1 MSRKPYKR
9 RVTTPAKKQ
18 EDIKVDIIEEVEQI
32 EIPMPVEDAPFEA
45 AAPQVEEEVI
55 IEPEPEPEVE
65 PELVPLYQVRIDHP
79 SKRYRKE
86 PSLASE
92 TVGLITDQGIYNVYE
107 ETTQW
112 IKLDNGYWTMK
123 EHTSKIKK

>member
-9 RVTTPAKKQ
+9 RVTTPVKKQ

-32 EIPMPVEDAPFEA
+32 EIPMSVEEAPLEA
-45 AAPQVEEEVI
+45 AAPQVEEEVVVES
-55 IEPEPEPEVE
+55 EPEP
-65 PELVPLYQVRIDHP
+65 VPLYQVRIDHP

-86 PSLASE
+86 PTLASE

-107 ETTQW
+107 ETAQW

>member
-9 RVTTPAKKQ
+9 RVTTPIKKQ

-32 EIPMPVEDAPFEA
+32 EIPMPVEETPLEA
-45 AAPQVEEEVI
+45 AAPQIEEEVI
-55 IEPEPEPEVE
+55 VESEPEPEVE